1 MAYSETDL
9 SNLEAAIIAL
19 ATGSRKVRV
28 AMGDKIVE
36 FSDTDLDKLKSLRR
50 DMMAE
55 LPGTANQRYF
65 LTTTGKGL

>member
-19 ATGSRKVRV
+19 ATGARKVRI

-36 FSDTDLDKLKSLRR
+36 FSNTDLDKLRSLRS

-55 LPGTANQRYF
+55 QPGKANSRFF
-65 LTTTGKGL
+65 LITTGKGL

>member
-9 SNLEAAIIAL
+9 SNLETAIIAL
-19 ATGSRKVRV
+19 ATGARKVRM
-28 AMGDKIVE
+28 AIGDKIVE
-36 FSDTDLDKLKSLRR
+36 FSDTDLDKLRSLRS

-55 LPGTANQRYF
+55 RAGKANSRYF